1 LREKTIYLS
10 GAMLDCTDAECRDWR
25 EYAKLHLKGVAL
37 DPMIRDYRAS
47 PMDGMKDMVENDKA
61 DIDRCDCVLVN
72 FVKPSVGTSMEVL
85 YGWERG
91 KRIILVAPPE
101 ISVSPWL
108 VYHSHH
114 VFSAIEEAVAFI
126 NESDIN
132 VQSNSDKKNQI
143 IR

>member
-1 LREKTIYLS
+1 LKEKTIYLS

-25 EYAKLHLKGVAL
+25 EYAKLHLRGTSL
-37 DPMIRDYRAS
+37 DPMIRDYRAN

-61 DIDRCDCVLVN
+61 DIDACDIVLVN

-91 KRIILVAPPE
+91 KKIILVAPPE

-114 VFSAIEEAVAFI
+114 VFAVIEGAVAFI
-126 NESDIN
+126 NELDIN
-132 VQSNSDKKNQI
+132 FQSESNKN
-143 IR
+143 